1 MPSAD
6 CASASRMFPAALF
19 MARLTPI
26 KAPPQDRGWKA
37 HHPHRGPALNR
48 VQGMTCIVT
57 GGAVGIGHAC
67 ALRLAGEGA
76 AVAIFDRL
84 DAEGLALVDTITRAG
99 GKAGYWHV
107 DVTRE
112 ADVARAIDEVADRFG
127 GVDVLVNNA
136 GISGSTR
143 LTHEKSPRPSGTRC
157 RRSTSR
163 ASCSAPST
171 RSRACAAQAGA
182 ASSTSRRSTAWSARR
197 TCRPTTRPRA
207 RSG

>member
-1 MPSAD
+1 M
-6 CASASRMFPAALF
+6 
-19 MARLTPI
+19 
-26 KAPPQDRGWKA
+26 
-37 HHPHRGPALNR
+37 NR

-143 LTHEKSPRPSGTRC
+143 LTHEITEAEWDQVQAVNVKGVLFCAKHPIPHM
-157 RRSTSR
+157 RR
-163 ASCSAPST
+163 AG
-171 RSRACAAQAGA
+171 GA